1 MQSLSAH
8 NTTSVDCPPN
18 IKGGRHAKYISATFS
33 GWYVC
38 VLFDSPRWSL
48 ETRIMNT
55 KLLAV
60 LSLLLIAGQLTGEEN
75 KKSTGTISYIIGTL
89 ITISC
94 THIPVLM
101 YVKIIDK
108 HVCHL
113 VSYVHRVTIDFT
125 TNIHLFSSSHS
136 YLQVREECWVY
147 TNIYTTDYH
156 QLHSLWWH

>member
-1 MQSLSAH
+1 MQSIYQRLLV
-8 NTTSVDCPPN
+8 VD
-18 IKGGRHAKYISATFS
+18 T
-33 GWYVC
+33 YVY
-38 VLFDSPRWSL
+38 SL
-48 ETRIMNT
+48 IHHGDHCETRIMKT

-136 YLQVREECWVY
+136 YLQVREEC
-147 TNIYTTDYH
+147 
-156 QLHSLWWH
+156 